1 MNKPTIYLDF
11 DGVINQITGLR
22 IPRTPTGDEY
32 PIDRVGIATIPD
44 WGRVRVRWNSVL
56 AARLYGLTNHCDVSW
71 LSTWQPVTGELYR
84 LLDWSPDRV
93 KTVEWYDPDSRRGIW
108 TGKLDRILDTIRAG
122 NETGDLRPIVWADDE
137 ECDWDAERRI
147 RELEP
152 RMRVL
157 MVRPDSRI
165 GLNQRQIELMERF
178 IDDPSSFTCPVTRDV
193 EPSAAQLDPDVHLG
207 F

>member
-1 MNKPTIYLDF
+1 MAKPIVYLDF

-32 PIDRVGIATIPD
+32 PIDSVKTAVIPD
-44 WGRVRVRWNSVL
+44 WGRIRVRWNGML
-56 AARLYGLTNHCDVSW
+56 AARLYGLADRCDVSW
-71 LSTWQPVTGELYR
+71 LSTWQPFTSELYR
-84 LLDWSPDRV
+84 LLDWSPAKV
-93 KTVEWYDPDSRRGIW
+93 KTIEWYDPDSRRGIW
-108 TGKLDRILDTIRAG
+108 TGKLDHVLDTIRTG
-122 NETGDLRPIVWADDE
+122 NETSDLRPIVWVDDE
-137 ECDWDAERRI
+137 ECDWKAEQRI

-165 GLNQRQIELMERF
+165 GLNRRQMDLIERF
-178 IDDPSSFTCPVTRDV
+178 VADPLSFDGQVKRDV
-193 EPSAAQLDPDVHLG
+193 EPSSAQLDPDSHLG

>member
-32 PIDRVGIATIPD
+32 PIDRVRTASTPD
-44 WGRVRVRWNSVL
+44 GKIRIRWNSML
-56 AARLYGLTNHCDVSW
+56 ATRLYGLTDHCDVAW
-71 LSTWQPVTGELYR
+71 LSTWQPFTGELYR
-84 LLDWSPDRV
+84 LLDWSPSKV
-93 KTVEWYDPDSRRGIW
+93 KTVDWYDPDSMQGIW
-108 TGKLDRILDTIRAG
+108 TGKLNHVRDTIRTG
-122 NETGDLRPIVWADDE
+122 NETGDLQPIVWVDDE
-137 ECDWDAERRI
+137 ECDWNAERRI

-152 RMRVL
+152 RMKVL

-165 GLNQRQIELMERF
+165 GLNKRQMDLIERF
-178 IDDPSSFTCPVTRDV
+178 ISDPASFDGQVTRDV
-193 EPSAAQLDPDVHLG
+193 EPSAMQLDPDSHLG